1 MLIHDVDVA
10 GDGTDVIA
18 TYGLKTSGVIVK
30 AAIICAVGLTHTCC
44 GGTRGAVR
52 CRPRM
57 SIQISRASCELGAW
71 QSWWSS

>member
-30 AAIICAVGLTHTCC
+30 AAIICAVCLTHTMLW
-44 GGTRGAVR
+44 RYAW
-52 CRPRM
+52 
-57 SIQISRASCELGAW
+57 SR
-71 QSWWSS
+71 